1 MCDYDIDGAFFEYD
15 ILFLFGHS
23 TNIQFVFPGFRLAKW
38 IMFSALWGTPGSIKA
53 FQFPAVKHIGWKV
66 VVDGRYL
73 LVKKY
78 LIVRQFQYFI
88 SSISSVNGEF
98 SSPENTG

>member
-23 TNIQFVFPGFRLAKW
+23 TNIQFVFSGFQIGEMDYVFCSR
-38 IMFSALWGTPGSIKA
+38 GTPGSIKA

-66 VVDGRYL
+66 VVDGRY
-73 LVKKY
+73 
-78 LIVRQFQYFI
+78 F
-88 SSISSVNGEF
+88 
-98 SSPENTG
+98 